1 MAAGPAPAVPAPP
14 RSGADA
20 RFLLPEV
27 PGRALRCQS
36 EACLNTQTVRSR
48 DPPCSCSTNCCRD
61 WQVSR
66 SVSPQSLTRCIL
78 PPPPLGEKNQQKPIG
93 FCSWKLEQI
102 LAQKL
107 MQKSKGKPTLQK
119 HMQPQTS
126 TEQRS
131 FNIIKGAGGQCR
143 PAQACTVRIIKH
155 IC

>member
-66 SVSPQSLTRCIL
+66 SVSPQSLTRCI
-78 PPPPLGEKNQQKPIG
+78 PPPPEVKISAEANRVL
-93 FCSWKLEQI
+93 FLETRTNTCTKTD
-102 LAQKL
+102 A
-107 MQKSKGKPTLQK
+107 KSKGKPTLQK

-126 TEQRS
+126 TGQRS
-131 FNIIKGAGGQCR
+131 FDIIKGAGGQRR
-143 PAQACTVRIIKH
+143 PA
-155 IC
+155 